1 MGIEDRILANLDALK
16 IVQLLKIFKTPERIE
31 LQTRFP
37 ISKDDL
43 IVIRASYNE
52 LKESLEEGRIHY
64 IEAALIDELLE
75 FINNQGDYNE

>member
-16 IVQLLKIFKTPERIE
+16 LVQLLKIFKTPERIE